1 MSAWFYPDFSFS
13 IKQLSNLNDSTML
26 QLENIAKSYGSHE
39 VLSGISATFASGA
52 VYGIIGEN
60 GAGKTTLFRCIAGLH
75 TYDGTI
81 TSPAA
86 NFRHALGFL
95 QTNNFF
101 FPRMTGREY
110 LRLLC
115 QARHVPADRLDERN
129 VFDLPLDDYAESYS
143 TGMQKKLALLGV
155 LLQGNDLLILDEPF
169 NGVDIQSNILI
180 TEIIHEL
187 KRLGKTVLISSHIF
201 STLSATCDEIHL
213 LREGKFVRSVSPDQY
228 PGLEREMIDVT
239 VGDRVG
245 RLGLL

>member
-1 MSAWFYPDFSFS
+1 
-13 IKQLSNLNDSTML
+13 ML

-75 TYDGTI
+75 THDGTI

-86 NFRHALGFL
+86 NFRHTLGFL

-129 VFDLPLDDYAESYS
+129 VFELPLDDYAESYS